1 MATCEEIE
9 GAVRNLEQMLC
20 TLGYSES
27 CHMHGF
33 SKEEARRNT
42 RKIGVPGGGVAR
54 NESSYAK
61 INYLIVLRRREIPI

>member
-1 MATCEEIE
+1 
-9 GAVRNLEQMLC
+9 
-20 TLGYSES
+20 
-27 CHMHGF
+27 MHGF

-42 RKIGVPGGGVAR
+42 RKIGVLEGGVAR